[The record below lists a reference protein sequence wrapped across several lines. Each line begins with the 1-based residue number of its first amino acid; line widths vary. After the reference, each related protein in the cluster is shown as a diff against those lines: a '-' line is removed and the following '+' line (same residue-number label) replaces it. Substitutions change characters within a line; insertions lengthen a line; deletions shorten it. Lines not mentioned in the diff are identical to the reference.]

1 MNKMNFKITYNVK
14 ELRTEKGI
22 TLKEL
27 SRRSGVSTTH
37 INDIENQKN
46 HPTIYTMYL
55 LSAALEVYFMD
66 LFTISDISDNK

>member
-1 MNKMNFKITYNVK
+1 MDKMNFKITYNVK

-37 INDIENQKN
+37 INDVENNKN
-46 HPTIYTMYL
+46 HPTVYTLYL
-55 LSAALEVYFMD
+55 LSIALDVE
-66 LFTISDISDNK
+66 FTDMFTVSDISDNK